1 LRVTGVLWHLC
12 PNVTATHRGRFAP
25 SPTGRLHLGNAW
37 AAVLGWLW
45 ARSQGGEFL
54 LRVEDLDTVRSRAEL
69 TEALLADLAWLGLE
83 FDGAPVLQSRR
94 LDLYRTAFERLRR
107 AGRVY
112 PCFCTRSE
120 IARAVSAPHGPADE
134 GPRYPGTCLA
144 LSPEQIDERARTR
157 PPAWRFR
164 PREGVTEVHDVLHG
178 TFVQDVAREVGDFVV
193 LRNDGVPSYQLA
205 VVVDDA
211 ETGITHVLRGDDLL
225 GSTPRQI
232 QLCEAL
238 NLPVPVYAH
247 VPLLL
252 GPDGKRLA
260 KRAGTPSLA
269 ELRERG
275 IAPERLVGLLAAW
288 AGLGNGRSVGLRALV
303 PKFDLNRLPRK
314 PIAVDPVRVNEALF
328 GPR

>member
-1 LRVTGVLWHLC
+1 VTV
-12 PNVTATHRGRFAP
+12 THRGRFAP

-37 AAVLGWLW
+37 AALLGWLW
-45 ARSQGGEFL
+45 ARSEGGEFL
-54 LRVEDLDTVRSRAEL
+54 LRIEDLDAARSRPEL
-69 TEALLADLAWLGLE
+69 GEALLADLGWLGLG
-83 FDGAPVLQSRR
+83 FDGAPVFQSQR
-94 LDLYRTAFERLRR
+94 LGLYRAALDRLRQT
-107 AGRVY
+107 GRVY

-120 IARAVSAPHGPADE
+120 IARAVSAPHGPGDD

-144 LSPEQIDERARTR
+144 LTPDQIAERGRTR

-164 PREGVTEVHDVLHG
+164 PREGLTEVHDLLHG
-178 TFVQDVAREVGDFVV
+178 TVVQDVAREVGDFVV

-211 ETGITHVLRGDDLL
+211 DTGVTHVLRGDDLL
-225 GSTPRQI
+225 DSTPRQI

-238 NLPVPVYAH
+238 ELPVPTYAH

-269 ELRERG
+269 DLRERG
-275 IAPERLVGLLAAW
+275 VPSDRLLGLLAGW
-288 AGLGNGRSVGLRALV
+288 ARLDDGRPVGLEVLAHHFALE
-303 PKFDLNRLPRK
+303 RLPRG
-314 PIAVDPVRVNEALF
+314 PIAVNLDQVKAALF
-328 GPR
+328 GP

>member
-1 LRVTGVLWHLC
+1 M
-12 PNVTATHRGRFAP
+12 TATHRGRFAP

-45 ARSQGGEFL
+45 ARSEGGEFL
-54 LRVEDLDTVRSRAEL
+54 LRIEDLDTARARQEL
-69 TEALLADLAWLGLE
+69 TEALLADLDWLGLT
-83 FDGAPVLQSRR
+83 FDGPPIFQSRR
-94 LDLYRTAFERLRR
+94 LDLYRAAFERLRA

-112 PCFCTRSE
+112 PCHCTRSE
-120 IARAVSAPHGPADE
+120 IARAVAAPHGPADE

-144 LSPEQIDERARTR
+144 LSEDESAERSRTR

-164 PREGVTEVHDVLHG
+164 PREGSTEVRDLLHG
-178 TFVQDVAREVGDFVV
+178 SFAQDVAQEVGDFAV

-211 ETGITHVLRGDDLL
+211 AMGITHVLRGDDLL
-225 GSTPRQI
+225 ASTPRQV

-238 NLPVPVYAH
+238 GLPVPVYAH

-269 ELRERG
+269 HLRERRVT
-275 IAPERLVGLLAAW
+275 PERLVGLLAGW
-288 AGLGNGRSVGLRALV
+288 AGLGDGRPVSLQALV
-303 PKFDLNRLPRK
+303 PRFALDRLPRA
-314 PIAVDPVRVNEALF
+314 PVAVDPSAVHDVLF
-328 GPR
+328 R

>member
-1 LRVTGVLWHLC
+1 M
-12 PNVTATHRGRFAP
+12 TAIHRGRFAP

-54 LRVEDLDTVRSRAEL
+54 LRVEDLDTARSRPEL
-69 TEALLADLAWLGLE
+69 TDALLADLAWLGLG
-83 FDGAPVLQSRR
+83 FDGDLIFQSRR
-94 LDLYRTAFERLRR
+94 LALYHAAFERLR
-107 AGRVY
+107 ATGRVY

-120 IARAVSAPHGPADE
+120 IARAASAPHGPADD

-144 LSPEQIDERARTR
+144 LSSEQRAERIRTR

-164 PREGVTEVHDVLHG
+164 PREGPTEVHDLLHG
-178 TFVQDVAREVGDFVV
+178 TFAQDVARDVGDFVV

-211 ETGITHVLRGDDLL
+211 AAGITHVLRGDDLL

-238 NLPVPVYAH
+238 GLPVPHYAH

-269 ELRERG
+269 DLRERG
-275 IAPERLVGLLAAW
+275 VPPERLVGLLAGW
-288 AGLGNGRSVGLRALV
+288 AGLGDGDPVGLHDLIRRFALE
-303 PKFDLNRLPRK
+303 RLPRT
-314 PIAVDPVRVNEALF
+314 PIDVDPGQVTALLF
-328 GPR
+328 RPGRT

>member
-1 LRVTGVLWHLC
+1 VTV
-12 PNVTATHRGRFAP
+12 THRGRFAP

-37 AAVLGWLW
+37 AALLGWLW
-45 ARSQGGEFL
+45 ARSEGGEFL
-54 LRVEDLDTVRSRAEL
+54 LRIEDLDAARSRPEL
-69 TEALLADLAWLGLE
+69 GEALLADLGWLGLG
-83 FDGAPVLQSRR
+83 FDGAPVFQSHR
-94 LDLYRTAFERLRR
+94 LGLYRAALDRLRQT
-107 AGRVY
+107 GRVY

-144 LSPEQIDERARTR
+144 LTPDQIAERGRTR

-164 PREGVTEVHDVLHG
+164 PREGLTEVHDLLHG
-178 TFVQDVAREVGDFVV
+178 TVVQDVAREVGDFVV

-211 ETGITHVLRGDDLL
+211 DTGITHVLRGDDLL
-225 GSTPRQI
+225 DSTPRQI

-238 NLPVPVYAH
+238 ELPVPTYAH

-269 ELRERG
+269 DLRERG
-275 IAPERLVGLLAAW
+275 VPSDRLLGLLAGW
-288 AGLGNGRSVGLRALV
+288 ARLGDGRPVGLEVLAHQFALE
-303 PKFDLNRLPRK
+303 RLPRG
-314 PIAVDPVRVNEALF
+314 PIAVNLDQVKAALF
-328 GPR
+328 GP

>member
-1 LRVTGVLWHLC
+1 
-12 PNVTATHRGRFAP
+12 VTAIHRGRFAP

-54 LRVEDLDTVRSRAEL
+54 LRIEDLDTARSRPEL
-69 TEALLADLAWLGLE
+69 TDALLADLAWLGLG
-83 FDGAPVLQSRR
+83 FDGDPLFQSRR
-94 LDLYRTAFERLRR
+94 LELYRAAFDRLR
-107 AGRVY
+107 ATDRVY
-112 PCFCTRSE
+112 PCFCTRTE
-120 IARAVSAPHGPADE
+120 IARAASAPHGPADE
-134 GPRYPGTCLA
+134 GPRYPGTCFA
-144 LSPEQIDERARTR
+144 LSAAEATERARTR

-164 PREGVTEVHDVLHG
+164 PREGPTEVHDLLHG
-178 TFVQDVAREVGDFVV
+178 TFVQDVAKEVGDFVV

-211 ETGITHVLRGDDLL
+211 DTGITHVLRGDDLL
-225 GSTPRQI
+225 GSTPRQV

-238 NLPVPVYAH
+238 GLRVPVYAH

-269 ELRERG
+269 DLRERG
-275 IAPERLVGLLAAW
+275 IDPERLVGLLAGW
-288 AGLGNGRSVGLRALV
+288 AGLGDGRPVGLRELIPRFALE
-303 PKFDLNRLPRK
+303 RLPRS
-314 PIAVDPVRVNEALF
+314 PISVDPALVTAVLF
-328 GPR
+328 RPGRA